1 VSAPGK
7 LMLLGDHTVVYG
19 QPCLVTSVSSRIK
32 VNIQSMSD
40 EVLNITIPDLEQP
53 IKKSINDLLNNRVS
67 ENTRFVESAIRIFYQ
82 KYSVTSGLKITT
94 QTEPYFKY
102 GLGSSAAVTV
112 ATIFGLNILY
122 GKNLGL
128 KEIFNLACSAVLHV
142 QGLGSGFDVAAATYG
157 GVLYYVKPGKIIEKL
172 NLTYLPIVVAYSGQ
186 KADTVSLVKNV
197 AEKFKQYPDKV
208 KRICEACGK
217 LVEHA
222 KKSLMGKDWERMGLY
237 MDMNQ
242 EYLRDM
248 GVSTEKLET
257 LILAAKKAGA
267 WGAKLSGAGGGD
279 CTIAIAP
286 KDKVEDVKQAINLA
300 GGKVIDVTTNVEGVR
315 IEKII

>member
-1 VSAPGK
+1 MSAPGK